1 MAPLVLDEEET
12 VDEDEEHGHDDHQ
25 HHHQPAVQPP
35 HPAHQAPHLII
46 IIIII
51 IIINILWEVP
61 IKKKTVN
68 IFLSSISELNYL
80 LSTSG
85 VFLINNYKQ
94 NIE

>member
-61 IKKKTVN
+61 IKKKQWTDFYPVY
-68 IFLSSISELNYL
+68 LNYL